1 MSPRLL
7 RWACLL
13 PALSAAGCGQWQSA
27 LHPDGGNARTT
38 LGLIWSFTAVCT
50 IVWLLVMLV
59 LAWALLRRRSPA
71 EIERAPLAMDP
82 RRERRFT
89 GIVSGAVA
97 VTVLILIGLT
107 IVSFFAGR
115 SNAALTGKEKLTVR
129 ITGHQWWWE
138 VRYENADPS
147 QIITSANEIHVPVG
161 QPVKIKLDSD
171 DVIHSFWVPSLV
183 GKRDLIP
190 GRPSE
195 ITIVADK
202 PGIYRGQCAEF
213 CGYQH
218 AHMART
224 VVAER
229 PDALEAWRKGQLED
243 AVSPTSDEERRG
255 QQVFLSTGCVLC
267 HTVRGTPAGGVSGPD
282 LTHVASRQGL
292 AADTL
297 PMTTAALAAW
307 IADPQGIKPGAKM
320 PRVDLGAA
328 DLNAVVAYVGSLK

>member
-1 MSPRLL
+1 VHYLD
-7 RWACLL
+7 A
-13 PALSAAGCGQWQSA
+13 
-27 LHPDGGNARTT
+27 
-38 LGLIWSFTAVCT
+38 
-50 IVWLLVMLV
+50 
-59 LAWALLRRRSPA
+59 
-71 EIERAPLAMDP
+71 
-82 RRERRFT
+82 
-89 GIVSGAVA
+89 SG
-97 VTVLILIGLT
+97 
-107 IVSFFAGR
+107 
-115 SNAALTGKEKLTVR
+115 R
-129 ITGHQWWWE
+129 ID
-138 VRYENADPS
+138 A
-147 QIITSANEIHVPVG
+147 ITANEIRIPTGRVVE
-161 QPVKIKLDSD
+161 VVLRSA

-218 AHMART
+218 AHMALT

-255 QQVFLSTGCVLC
+255 QQVVLSTGCVLC

-307 IADPQGIKPGAKM
+307 IADPQGVKPGANM